1 MKFWSTVIFATLGF
15 AVMVTLGVWQLQRLE
30 WKEGELAKITSAQQA
45 APVPLD
51 ALSDPAA
58 EKYRP
63 VFVTGTLGTD
73 EIFILVSTRD
83 RGAGYRVISPLETA
97 TGRRV
102 LIDRGYIPL
111 EAKDVS
117 RPLQTDI
124 TVNGNVHV
132 PDDRN
137 ASTPQNDVAGNI
149 WFARDVDDLAAALQT
164 EPVLIVARS
173 DTGQGILPL
182 PVTTE
187 GIPNNHLSYAIQWFL
202 FAAIWAGV
210 TTVLAW
216 RIRART
222 D

>member
-1 MKFWSTVIFATLGF
+1 MKFWTTVIFAIAGF
-15 AVMVTLGVWQLQRLE
+15 AVMVTLGIWQLQRLE
-30 WKEGELAKITSAQQA
+30 WKEGELAKITAAQQA
-45 APVPLD
+45 DPVAFDTLV
-51 ALSDPAA
+51 DPAA

-63 VFVTGTLGTD
+63 VFVTGTLGAK
-73 EIFILVSTRD
+73 EVFILVSTRD
-83 RGAGYRVISPLETA
+83 RGAGYRVISPLQTA
-97 TGRRV
+97 AGRRV

-111 EAKDVS
+111 EAKDIA
-117 RPLQTDI
+117 RPLQSDMTI
-124 TVNGNVHV
+124 TGNVHM

-137 ASTPQNDVAGNI
+137 GSTPENDVAGNI

-173 DTGQGILPL
+173 DTGQGVLPL

-216 RIRART
+216 RIRGRT